1 MKFLIPLAKQ
11 VSKLFT
17 VFMFCSSVSAADQSF
32 ELQELQPYLNN
43 PKLVG
48 SGPLTYLGFKV
59 YDAHFYSTDE
69 LGKSGFALRLNYARK
84 VTNEDLVKATV
95 KQMVRLGASDN
106 EIIKWQSELE
116 KIYPNVDQGHHITAI
131 YQPSGSTTFIHNGK
145 LAGKINDQQF
155 SKIFFS
161 IWFDQKTNSPNL
173 RTKLLGELCPPSI
186 ISNSCIK

>member
-1 MKFLIPLAKQ
+1 M
-11 VSKLFT
+11 KLFIKISQLLIT
-17 VFMFCSSVSAADQSF
+17 LSICNIAYAVDQS
-32 ELQELQPYLNN
+32 LDIQELKPYLNN

-48 SGPLTYLGFKV
+48 TGPLTYLGFKV

-106 EIIKWQSELE
+106 EITKWQSELE

-161 IWFDQKTNSPNL
+161 IWFDQKTNSPDL

-186 ISNSCIK
+186 ISNTCIK